1 LTMNNIAY
9 TALPHTVAY
18 PAPVAP
24 PATPV
29 IPAGATS
36 AQINEAVRNHQ
47 EEVKVFNRY
56 FDTDRAL
63 VRLIIA
69 ATPDTYIKALLDPM
83 FGYANVTTLSL
94 LTHLKTTYG
103 EMTAA
108 DREANL
114 ARMNAPWSP
123 PSPIENLFDQL
134 EEGQRYAVLAAEPI
148 ADSQLTRLGLT
159 LITKCGMM
167 PDGCREWRLK
177 PAASQTWANFKI
189 HFALHDRDRQETATA
204 ASSGYSGAVLAV
216 QPIAPPVVSGA
227 PLDSSIAALAA
238 TVLPSGAELVALL
251 TELAKFRAAAT
262 NNAKPTS
269 NPVKPTARGYCWTH
283 GSTTNSSHSSA
294 TCRNKA
300 PGHIDTATWRNKQGG
315 NATTYVPPV
324 RRAKP
329 SE

>member
-1 LTMNNIAY
+1 
-9 TALPHTVAY
+9 
-18 PAPVAP
+18 
-24 PATPV
+24 
-29 IPAGATS
+29 
-36 AQINEAVRNHQ
+36 
-47 EEVKVFNRY
+47 
-56 FDTDRAL
+56 L

-69 ATPDTYIKALLDPM
+69 ATPDTYIKALIDPI

-94 LTHLKTTYG
+94 LTHLQTTYG

-114 ARMNAPWSP
+114 TRMNAPWSP

-148 ADSQLTRLGLT
+148 ADSQLTRLGLN

-177 PAASQTWANFKI
+177 PAATQTWANFKV
-189 HFALHDRDRQETATA
+189 HFALQDRDRQETATA
-204 ASSGYSGAVLAV
+204 TSLGYSGAVVVV
-216 QPIAPPVVSGA
+216 QPIVAPP
-227 PLDSSIAALAA
+227 DSSNAALAA

-251 TELAKFRAAAT
+251 TELAKFRAAAAT
-262 NNAKPTS
+262 TAKPPS
-269 NPVKPTARGYCWTH
+269 NPVKPAARGYCWTH

-300 PGHIDTATWRNKQGG
+300 VGHIDTATWRNKQGG
-315 NATTYVPPV
+315 NATTYAPPA

>member
-1 LTMNNIAY
+1 MAQPPTASITSNFPFPELTPFATDLQPPTHGSLRVLQRELNSNAMSVHSNYGGGRYGHLTLTMDNIAY

-24 PATPV
+24 PAAPV
-29 IPAGATS
+29 IPANPTS

-47 EEVKVFNRY
+47 EKVKIFNRY

-94 LTHLKTTYG
+94 LTHLQTTYG

-134 EEGQRYAVLAAEPI
+134 EEGQRYAVLALIEPNHQMWYD
-148 ADSQLTRLGLT
+148 A
-159 LITKCGMM
+159 
-167 PDGCREWRLK
+167 
-177 PAASQTWANFKI
+177 
-189 HFALHDRDRQETATA
+189 
-204 ASSGYSGAVLAV
+204 
-216 QPIAPPVVSGA
+216 
-227 PLDSSIAALAA
+227 
-238 TVLPSGAELVALL
+238 
-251 TELAKFRAAAT
+251 
-262 NNAKPTS
+262 
-269 NPVKPTARGYCWTH
+269 
-283 GSTTNSSHSSA
+283 
-294 TCRNKA
+294 
-300 PGHIDTATWRNKQGG
+300 
-315 NATTYVPPV
+315 
-324 RRAKP
+324 
-329 SE
+329 